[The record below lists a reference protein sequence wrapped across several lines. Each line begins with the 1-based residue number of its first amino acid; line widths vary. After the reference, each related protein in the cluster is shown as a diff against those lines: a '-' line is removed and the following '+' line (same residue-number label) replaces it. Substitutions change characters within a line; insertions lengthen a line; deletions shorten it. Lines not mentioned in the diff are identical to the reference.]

1 MTYRDAALVVLRNSR
16 RAMTATEIADA
27 ALKKGLITT
36 RGRTPGQTMS
46 AALYLYT
53 RDVEDASI
61 RREFKPGLIRARRE
75 SVRWTLNQR
84 P

>member
-1 MTYRDAALVVLRNSR
+1 
-16 RAMTATEIADA
+16 
-27 ALKKGLITT
+27 
-36 RGRTPGQTMS
+36 MS

>member
-1 MTYRDAALVVLRNSR
+1 
-16 RAMTATEIADA
+16 
-27 ALKKGLITT
+27 
-36 RGRTPGQTMS
+36 MS
-46 AALYLYT
+46 AALYLNT

-75 SVRWTLNQR
+75 VSEMERSNQR